1 MYIGLAE
8 PEDAVIIEGTR
19 PLEMRIK
26 GVHGDAAT
34 AAIVV
39 NAIPRVLDAHPG
51 LVAMTNLPI
60 VSAPYAIARPPRH
73 LHKLNR
79 YHSGQRL
86 KPRLR
91 S

>member
-26 GVHGDAAT
+26 GVHGDTAT
-34 AAIVV
+34 AATVV

-60 VSAPYAIARPPRH
+60 VSAALYDCPTP
-73 LHKLNR
+73 
-79 YHSGQRL
+79 
-86 KPRLR
+86 
-91 S
+91 